1 MTNKDITARK
11 LHPTNPRT
19 GESAGTV
26 PVTPVES
33 IEDVVKSSRS
43 AFEKWGSMTHKERR
57 PHLKAMLKT
66 TLKNQDRI
74 ADVLVSETGKSKSLA
89 HLEVIAA
96 LTAIDLYSRKAGKM
110 LRRRKGSSW
119 PMVGTK
125 GWTEYHPL
133 GVAAVITP
141 WNYPFYLS
149 MLSTIQAIAAGC
161 TVVLKPSEV
170 TPLSGELVARLA
182 MEAGL
187 PNGVIQVVHGAADV
201 GAALVGSDVDVIAFT
216 GSTAAGKKIAAA
228 AAKTLTP
235 VILELG
241 GKDAM
246 IVLDDANVKRAAIGA
261 VAISMLNAGQTCVA
275 VERVYV
281 MDGIYDEFLAQ
292 TEALMRKLSIDTG
305 TASDVGPFIS
315 PDQQDIVSSQVND
328 ALAKGAKVVVG
339 GESHTTK
346 HGSWYTPTLL
356 TDVDHTMTVMRDETF
371 GPVLP
376 VMRVSSEEEALALA
390 NDSTLGL
397 HGSVWSK
404 SKKRAEKVAS
414 QMTTGTVAINDHGIN
429 FFYPT
434 IELSGTGESGL
445 RGHMGEAGVKNFSIA
460 RSITEARTLPTT
472 QLLGVKFPFRV
483 SPRRWK
489 LLAKALFWWR

>member
-1 MTNKDITARK
+1 MTDMDITARN

-19 GESAGTV
+19 GDAAGSV
-26 PVTPVES
+26 PLTAVDAVAEVVGKS
-33 IEDVVKSSRS
+33 HDVF
-43 AFEKWGSMTHKERR
+43 ATWGTMSHKERR
-57 PHLKAMLKT
+57 PHLKALLKT

-74 ADVLVSETGKSKSLA
+74 ADVLVSETGKSESLA

-96 LTAIDLYSRKAGKM
+96 LTAIDLYSRKASKM
-110 LRRRKGSSW
+110 LRTRKGSSW

-141 WNYPFYLS
+141 WNYPFYLP

-182 MEAGL
+182 SEAGL
-187 PNGVIQVVHGAADV
+187 PGGVVQVVHGAGDV

-216 GSTAAGKKIAAA
+216 GSTAAGKKIAAVA
-228 AAKTLTP
+228 AETLTP

-246 IVLDDANVKRAAIGA
+246 IVLDDASAKRAAVGA

-305 TASDVGPFIS
+305 TSSDVGPFIS
-315 PDQQDIVSSQVND
+315 SSQQGTVASHVND

-339 GESHTTK
+339 GESHNTE
-346 HGSWYTPTLL
+346 HGAWYAPTLL
-356 TDVDHTMTVMRDETF
+356 TDVDHSMTVMREETF

-376 VMRVSSEEEALALA
+376 VMRVSSEEEALELA
-390 NDSTLGL
+390 NDSALGL

-404 SKKRAEKVAS
+404 SKKRAERVAS
-414 QMTTGTVAINDHGIN
+414 QMKTGTVAINDHGIN

-434 IELSGTGESGL
+434 IELGGSGESGL
-445 RGHMGEAGVKNFSIA
+445 GGHMGDTGLKNFSVA

>member
-1 MTNKDITARK
+1 MDTNTHN

-19 GESAGTV
+19 GESAGSV
-26 PVTPVES
+26 PLTPVDS
-33 IEDVVKSSRS
+33 IDDVVARSRD
-43 AFEKWGSMTHKERR
+43 AFETWGVLTHQERR
-57 PHLKAMLKT
+57 PHLKALLKT
-66 TLKNQDRI
+66 TLKNEDRI
-74 ADVLVSETGKSKSLA
+74 ADVLISETGKSKSLA

-96 LTAIDLYSRKAGKM
+96 LTAIDLYSRKAAKM
-110 LRRRKGSSW
+110 LKRRKGSSW

-125 GWTEYHPL
+125 GWTEYRPL

-182 MEAGL
+182 SEAGL
-187 PNGVIQVVHGAADV
+187 PNNVIQVVHGAGDV
-201 GAALVGSDVDVIAFT
+201 GAALVASDVDVIAFT
-216 GSTAAGKKIAAA
+216 GSTAAGKKIAAVA
-228 AAKTLTP
+228 AETLTP

-261 VAISMLNAGQTCVA
+261 VALSMLNAGQTCVA

-281 MDGIYDEFLAQ
+281 MDGIYDEFLAR
-292 TEALMRKLSIDTG
+292 TESLVRKLSIDTG
-305 TASDVGPFIS
+305 TSNDVGPFIS
-315 PDQQDIVSSQVND
+315 PAQQDIVASQVND

-339 GESHTTK
+339 GETHSTK
-346 HGSWYTPTLL
+346 HGTWYAPTLL

-376 VMRVSSEEEALALA
+376 IMRVSTEEEALALA
-390 NDSTLGL
+390 NDSPLGL

-404 SKKRAEKVAS
+404 SKSRAERVAS

-434 IELSGTGESGL
+434 IELGGTGESGL
-445 RGHMGEAGVKNFSIA
+445 GSHMGDTGLKNFSVA